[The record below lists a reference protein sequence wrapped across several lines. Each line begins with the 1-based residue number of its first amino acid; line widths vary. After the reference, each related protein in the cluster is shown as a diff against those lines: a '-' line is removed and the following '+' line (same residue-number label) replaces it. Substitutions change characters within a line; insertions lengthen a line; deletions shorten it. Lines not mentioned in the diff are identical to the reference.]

1 MGDNQQGEYEG
12 TGWADIDALQLL
24 MWLTLFCKGEMWTEI
39 DEYVD
44 ERYSYEIWITP
55 LNAKDKIVIDSTE
68 KAEQLSD
75 MTIGYV
81 MGVEEEEG
89 KFTSMTIGEWR
100 KMMEGK

>member
-1 MGDNQQGEYEG
+1 
-12 TGWADIDALQLL
+12 
-24 MWLTLFCKGEMWTEI
+24 MWTEI

-44 ERYSYEIWITP
+44 EGYSYEIWITP
-55 LNAKDKIVIDSTE
+55 LNDKDKIVIDSTE

-89 KFTSMTIGEWR
+89 SLLQ
-100 KMMEGK
+100 